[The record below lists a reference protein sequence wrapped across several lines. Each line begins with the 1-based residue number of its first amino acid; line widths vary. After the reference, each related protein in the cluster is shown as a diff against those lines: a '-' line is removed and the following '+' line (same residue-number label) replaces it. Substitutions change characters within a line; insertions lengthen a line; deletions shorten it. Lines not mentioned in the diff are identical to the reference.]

1 MKGDDKIADHKK
13 ISIFFAKL
21 LQEYRS
27 SLKPRETEEI
37 VNQFFNRQLA
47 FFTAKFF
54 YKLKRSPNFVT
65 LISMLFGVTSGFL
78 FATGEHSY
86 VMAGAV
92 LLQLMIIFDC
102 ADGQLARMTGKSS
115 RFGKTLD
122 GLADLTTHISI
133 FYGVAFAVYIR
144 SGTIYPFF
152 LGLVAQS
159 SMYIHIILFDHF
171 KNVFINVSKPDY
183 ADKLEGMEEMGE
195 PSLKE
200 KGNSG
205 SFSLK
210 QLVARLYYFFYRIEA
225 CIVSIGY
232 LPFANN
238 FYDLFPDPG
247 RIDSQTREIYYRE
260 MRASMKIWTFL
271 GDTTHLTIFVVL
283 GLLNRI
289 TLILPVIIIF
299 TNLYMIFAIVY
310 QRVKF
315 KNLGLER
322 EILWQERFD

>member
-1 MKGDDKIADHKK
+1 M
-13 ISIFFAKL
+13 

-27 SLKPRETEEI
+27 SLKPKETEEI

-47 FFTAKFF
+47 FLTAKFF
-54 YKLKRSPNFVT
+54 YKLKRNPNFVT

-78 FATGEHSY
+78 FAKGEHPY
-86 VMAGAV
+86 VMAGAI

-122 GLADLTTHISI
+122 GLADVATHVSI
-133 FYGVAFAVYIR
+133 FYGVAFGLYFRA
-144 SGTIYPFF
+144 GTIYPFF

-159 SMYIHIILFDHF
+159 SMYLHIILFDHF
-171 KNVFINVSKPDY
+171 KNVFISLAKPDY
-183 ADKLEGMEEMGE
+183 ADKLEGMEELRE
-195 PSLKE
+195 TSLKGKVE
-200 KGNSG
+200 ND

-210 QLVARLYYFFYRIEA
+210 WLAARIYFLFYRIEA
-225 CIVSIGY
+225 GVVSIGY

-247 RIDSQTREIYYRE
+247 RIDPQTREMYYRE

-283 GLLNRI
+283 GILDRI

-299 TNLYMIFAIVY
+299 TNLYMVFALVY